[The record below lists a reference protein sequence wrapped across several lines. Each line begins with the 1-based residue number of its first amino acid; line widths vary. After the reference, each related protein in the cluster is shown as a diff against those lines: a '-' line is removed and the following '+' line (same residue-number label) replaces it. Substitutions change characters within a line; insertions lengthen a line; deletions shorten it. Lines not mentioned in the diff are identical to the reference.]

1 MGKVHDNLMIAV
13 SAPPQQGKSESI
25 RKLID
30 LLYDELVIKRSADGW
45 TAEFLNTRCKP
56 PRMQPYIPS
65 AYTRPD
71 KMVVFKQNGV
81 KRIAIVTWGDELD
94 GPVLK
99 SFTEILI
106 DIEEYDI
113 IVGCCHTKG
122 DVWNYFKRKIK
133 PLVSTFVV
141 LSTYRLL
148 KPLLG
153 FDKWNVRLA
162 EHLEEIVLDKLS
174 GKL

>member
-1 MGKVHDNLMIAV
+1 MNNSHDNLMIAV
-13 SAPPQQGKSESI
+13 SAPPQQGKSEST

-30 LLYDELVIKRSADGW
+30 LLYDELVVRRKADGW
-45 TAEFLNTRCKP
+45 TAEFLNTRCKV

-81 KRIAIVTWGDELD
+81 KRIAIVTWGDELE

-106 DIEEYDI
+106 DIEEYDV

-133 PLVSTFVV
+133 PLVSTFIV
-141 LSTYRLL
+141 LSTYRVL
-148 KPLLG
+148 KPHSG
-153 FDKWNVRLA
+153 FDEWNVRLA
-162 EHLEEIVLDKLS
+162 EHLEGIVLDKI
-174 GKL
+174 